1 VRSWLSERMPLIN
14 QVIDDASLLP
24 TCDNLYLD
32 LNGTIHNATHGDG
45 ASRKLEMKDVRRLRG
60 WARRSVPCGPR
71 LSARSLC
78 RQPPSSPLR
87 VVPPSRRCAR
97 R

>member
-1 VRSWLSERMPLIN
+1 MPLIN

-45 ASRKLEMKDVRRLRG
+45 ASRKLEMKDVRGLTADARPARARLPRPA
-60 WARRSVPCGPR
+60 AR
-71 LSARSLC
+71 LC
-78 RQPPSSPLR
+78 ITPPAPLR
-87 VVPPSRRCAR
+87 ALARCAR

>member
-1 VRSWLSERMPLIN
+1 LVSLCARIRRRSWLSERAPLIN

-45 ASRKLEMKDVRRLRG
+45 ASRKLEMKDV
-60 WARRSVPCGPR
+60 SD
-71 LSARSLC
+71 RSLPYPPALG
-78 RQPPSSPLR
+78 RQGCGATCHCLR
-87 VVPPSRRCAR
+87 L
-97 R
+97 

>member
-1 VRSWLSERMPLIN
+1 MPLIN

-45 ASRKLEMKDVRRLRG
+45 ASRKLEM
-60 WARRSVPCGPR
+60 
-71 LSARSLC
+71 
-78 RQPPSSPLR
+78 
-87 VVPPSRRCAR
+87 
-97 R
+97 

>member
-1 VRSWLSERMPLIN
+1 MPLIN

-45 ASRKLEMKDVRRLRG
+45 ASRKLEMKDVRGRRAAGSRRPARLPRP
-60 WARRSVPCGPR
+60 RRP
-71 LSARSLC
+71 LC
-78 RQPPSSPLR
+78 VTPPAPLR
-87 VVPPSRRCAR
+87 ALARCAR